1 MSEPMSPRIT
11 AIPAYSEERVAIR
24 VTPAAE
30 RAIRQGHPWLYA
42 DAITRQNHEASPGDI
57 AVVFDRKGRF
67 LAVGL
72 YDPHSPIRVKLLQH
86 KVSATIDDAFFRQRI
101 QAAADLRAPLVTTN
115 TDGYRLIH
123 GENDG
128 LPGLIVDRY
137 DDVLVTKLYS
147 LAWLPHLREIVP
159 VLLNVLPVQTL
170 VLRLS
175 RNLQQQPE
183 LCYGLEDGSALVGE
197 PPEGPVLFT
206 ENGLHFKADVVYGHK
221 TGFFFDQRDNRQRV
235 REYAAGRHVLDVFA
249 YSGGFSVYAAAG
261 GAASVLSLDVSAP
274 ALEAARANFNLN
286 PEVARVPHQ
295 TLVADAFEGMSSLAN
310 QGNLY
315 DLIIVDPPAFAK
327 RQDEIDTALSA
338 YAALT
343 RRALALLSSE
353 GMLVM
358 ASCSSRVNADAFY
371 DVVEEA
377 ARAAGRP
384 LNIVQRTSHARDHP
398 IRFPE
403 GAYLKALYATAD

>member
-1 MSEPMSPRIT
+1 M
-11 AIPAYSEERVAIR
+11 R

-42 DAITRQNHEASPGDI
+42 DAITRQNHEAKPGDI

-72 YDPHSPIRVKLLQH
+72 YDPNSPIRVKLLQYRDS
-86 KVSATIDDAFFRQRI
+86 KPIDGAFFRQRI
-101 QAAADLRAPLVTTN
+101 QAAADLRAPLTTTN

-137 DDVLVTKLYS
+137 GSVLVMKLYT

-159 VLLNVLPVQTL
+159 GLLSIMPAQTL

-175 RNLQQQPE
+175 RSLQQNLE
-183 LCYGLEDGSALVGE
+183 LCYGLKDGSALYGE
-197 PPEGPVLFT
+197 RPEEPVHFT
-206 ENGLHFKADVVYGHK
+206 ENGLRFTADVVHGHK

-235 REYAAGRHVLDVFA
+235 RKYAAGRHVLDVFA
-249 YSGGFSVYAAAG
+249 YSGGFSLYAAAG
-261 GAASVLSLDVSAP
+261 GAASVLSLDASAP
-274 ALEAARANFNLN
+274 ALEAARANFALN
-286 PEVARVPHQ
+286 AEATRIPHQ
-295 TLVADAFEGMSSLAN
+295 TLVADAFEGMSSLAD
-310 QGNLY
+310 QGKYY

-327 RQDEIDTALSA
+327 RQNEIDTALSA
-338 YAALT
+338 YATLT
-343 RRALALLSSE
+343 RRALTLLSP
-353 GMLVM
+353 GGILVM
-358 ASCSSRVNADAFY
+358 ASCSSRVTADTFY
-371 DVVEEA
+371 EAVEDA

-384 LNIVQRTSHARDHP
+384 LNIVQRTGHALDHP
-398 IRFPE
+398 IGFAE
-403 GAYLKALYATAD
+403 GAYLKALYATAG